1 MKLHGFCVINQLT
14 TTTTKH
20 ESSLLLLGKKKLGM
34 SKVSKYVPNSFL
46 HEKEYSSNYF

>member
-1 MKLHGFCVINQLT
+1 MKLHGFCVINQL

-34 SKVSKYVPNSFL
+34 NKVSKYVANSFL
-46 HEKEYSSNYF
+46 HEKE